1 MHKINTVLIGKIYSV
16 RRVEIDGFDDD
27 NNYVNGMPKIE
38 VAFLSESIDDNGD
51 VNPSMDKHIF
61 EDTDYPK
68 YKALENKVV
77 AVPYILINDKKQKW
91 ELDSNMPIVE
101 LKDTF
106 MNMVKTDKKA
116 S

>member
-1 MHKINTVLIGKIYSV
+1 MHIINTLLIGKIYSV

-27 NNYVNGMPKIE
+27 GEYKNGMPRIE

-51 VNPSMDKHIF
+51 INPSMDKQHF
-61 EDTDYPK
+61 DSTDYPK

-77 AVPYILINDKKQKW
+77 DVPYILINDKKQKW